1 MLSSLIF
8 WKILYGCLFLGLLLL
23 FGNLFWSMFDLLQKT
38 KYKRLQYLFST
49 LLLLI
54 LFSVLRMMNESFNVF
69 MNPTL

>member
-1 MLSSLIF
+1 
-8 WKILYGCLFLGLLLL
+8 
-23 FGNLFWSMFDLLQKT
+23 MFDLFQKT
-38 KYKRLQYLFST
+38 KDTRLQYLFST

>member
-23 FGNLFWSMFDLLQKT
+23 FGNLFWSMFDLFQKT
-38 KYKRLQYLFST
+38 KDTRLQYLFST